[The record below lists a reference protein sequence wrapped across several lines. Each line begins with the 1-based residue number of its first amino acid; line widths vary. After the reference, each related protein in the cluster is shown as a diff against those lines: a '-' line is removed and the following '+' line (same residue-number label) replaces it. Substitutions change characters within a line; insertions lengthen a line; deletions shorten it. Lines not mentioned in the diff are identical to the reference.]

1 MLSVVIPVYNEEQ
14 SLRELHRRLAAVME
28 RLGEHELV
36 LVDDGSVDTSWSVLE
51 DLARTNHNVHLVRL
65 SRNFGHQ
72 AAITAGLDASRG
84 DAVLIMDGDLQ
95 DPPELI
101 PDLVERWH
109 EGYDVVY
116 AVRNTRAGEP
126 KWRLV
131 AISVFYKLIHRL
143 AGNEIPEN
151 VGDFRLLSR
160 RVVDALAAMPE
171 RTRFLRGMTSW
182 VGFRQ
187 TGVGY
192 HRDVRFAGESKY
204 PLRKLLR
211 LALDGITSF
220 STVPMQLVAWLGFM
234 LVGFCLAV
242 LVWTFYTRFFTAQAP
257 QGWTSLLAVVLLL
270 GGVQLL
276 SLGIIGQY
284 IARIFEEAKQ
294 RPLYFVAERRE
305 PLTLSATIG
314 VVAGSSTAGASTLG
328 GGAVTDSQ
336 LLPLSAGADVQHP
349 ALDS

>member
-14 SLRELHRRLAAVME
+14 TLPELYRRLTGVLE
-28 RLGEHELV
+28 PLGEHELV
-36 LVDDGSVDTSWSVLE
+36 LVDDGSADSSWLIMNELAQTDASVRPL
-51 DLARTNHNVHLVRL
+51 RL

-84 DAVLIMDGDLQ
+84 DAVVILDGDLQ

-101 PDLVERWH
+101 PELVARWRD
-109 EGYDVVY
+109 GYDVVY
-116 AVRNTRAGEP
+116 AVRDTRAGEP
-126 KWRLV
+126 RWRLA
-131 AISVFYKLIHRL
+131 AISVFYKLLRRFS
-143 AGNEIPEN
+143 GDDIPEN

-160 RVVDALAAMPE
+160 RVVEALSSMPE

-182 VGFRQ
+182 VGFPQ

-192 HRDVRFAGESKY
+192 HREERYAGESKY

-220 STVPMQLVAWLGFM
+220 SAVPMQLVAWLGFV
-234 LVGFCLAV
+234 LVGFCVAV
-242 LVWTFYTRFFTAQAP
+242 LAWTIYTRLFTDQAP

-284 IARIFEEAKQ
+284 IARIFEETKQ
-294 RPLYFVAERRE
+294 RPLYFVVDRSEAATVVRE
-305 PLTLSATIG
+305 AVPTVTEVVPAHSSSGGG
-314 VVAGSSTAGASTLG
+314 VAARASTTG
-328 GGAVTDSQ
+328 T
-336 LLPLSAGADVQHP
+336 
-349 ALDS
+349 